1 MTDAVCEDTDM
12 LRSPGAKNAVSV
24 TPSFG
29 GVSETDS
36 LMLRSGADMPYTLPD
51 THIAVLKAS
60 DIVGTY
66 EEVWLRLREREGNGN
81 MPRTFLWVTGPSRTG
96 DIEQTIQLGAHG
108 LRRLHIVLVDDTKEN
123 P

>member
-1 MTDAVCEDTDM
+1 MARLAV
-12 LRSPGAKNAVSV
+12 
-24 TPSFG
+24 
-29 GVSETDS
+29 
-36 LMLRSGADMPYTLPD
+36 MPMAWFTLGRYAFTLNMLPD
-51 THIAVLKAS
+51 TRIVVFKVS

-66 EEVWLRLREREGNGN
+66 EEVWARLREWEGNGN

-108 LRRLHIVLVDDTKEN
+108 PRRLHIVLVDDTKEN